1 MPINDPLIGQKL
13 GDYVIQEAIGSGGMA
28 RVYKG
33 YDEKLDRYAAIKVI
47 EPHLIASEF
56 EEEYRERFLREARAI
71 ARLKHPNIVGIY
83 QFGQYENLYYMA
95 MAFIEGKD
103 LRQILKEHN
112 QQGERVSEEM
122 IISIIRDIAN
132 ALDYAHSQGVIH
144 RDVKPSNIMVQPDGL
159 AVLTDFGLALNA
171 VEGTVGN
178 TFGSVHYIAPEQAV
192 SSAQAVPQSD
202 MYSLGVVLYEMLTGR
217 VPFEDASAMSVAL
230 KHISD
235 PPPPPSHMNP
245 DISPSVEQVVIK
257 ALDKTPQLRFE
268 SGAAFA
274 EALEAAFKG
283 VSTATTK
290 PAMQAASPV
299 PSGETSPTLHAA
311 EGSAPPLTPSSDP
324 SRPSQ
329 PDAMPPRRS
338 WPAMVIVGLIIAAIL
353 VGSLLLIDNAN
364 RNATATATAIALR
377 ATSTADAIIAATGT
391 QSAKESATATAQ
403 TEQTATAVA
412 NATATAQAEQ
422 TATAH
427 ARATATAVAK
437 ATATVA
443 QSLRQTAT
451 AEAIATATAIAQLA
465 QMATEQAAEIAT
477 EVAIIDATST
487 ALAAPIIAT
496 TPAMTS
502 SPTMTPTSTVTPSPT
517 MTPTPTVTPSPTMTP
532 TPTVTPSP
540 TMTPTPIPRVDN
552 YQPGDAQVLLLYD
565 GRTLVLINRDPEN
578 EVNIEP
584 LYFVQERE
592 NEDGQIEEII
602 FDVNQGIW
610 TSSGFDLRAVPPL
623 ACYQTWTLL
632 HRNLPRTD
640 PPADVCRS
648 RRGTGQTSRYFW
660 LNEDTSATFRVM
672 RGSDV
677 LAICPVQRPE
687 SFTIRSCAV
696 DVRRR

>member
-13 GDYVIQEAIGSGGMA
+13 GDYIIQDAIGSGGMA

-33 YDEKLDRYAAIKVI
+33 YDEKLDRHAAIKVI

-71 ARLKHPNIVGIY
+71 ARLNHPNIVGIY

-112 QQGERVSEEM
+112 QRGERISEEM
-122 IISIIRDIAN
+122 IISVIRDIAN

-245 DISPSVEQVVIK
+245 DISPAVEQVVVK

-274 EALEAAFKG
+274 DALEAAFKG
-283 VSTATTK
+283 VGTATTK
-290 PAMQAASPV
+290 PAMRAATPV
-299 PSGETSPTLHAA
+299 TSGETSPTLHAV
-311 EGSAPPLTPSSDP
+311 EGSMPSSSDP

-329 PDAMPPRRS
+329 PDAMQPRSR
-338 WPAMVIVGLIIAAIL
+338 WPAMIFVGIVIAVILI
-353 VGSLLLIDNAN
+353 GSLLLIDNAN
-364 RNATATATAIALR
+364 RNANATATAVAFR

-391 QSAKESATATAQ
+391 QSAIDAATATQDAIDAATATQNAIDAATATAQ
-403 TEQTATAVA
+403 ARQTATAAA
-412 NATATAQAEQ
+412 NATATAE
-422 TATAH
+422 
-427 ARATATAVAK
+427 ARATATAAAN
-437 ATATVA
+437 ATATVVEA
-443 QSLRQTAT
+443 ARQTAT
-451 AEAIATATAIAQLA
+451 AEAIATATGIARLA
-465 QMATEQAAEIAT
+465 QTATAQAAEIAT
-477 EVAIIDATST
+477 EMAIIDATST
-487 ALAAPIIAT
+487 ALAVPIIAAT
-496 TPAMTS
+496 ATF
-502 SPTMTPTSTVTPSPT
+502 TPSPT
-517 MTPTPTVTPSPTMTP
+517 MTPSPTLTPTQ
-532 TPTVTPSP
+532 
-540 TMTPTPIPRVDN
+540 IPRVDN

-578 EVNIEP
+578 NVNISP
-584 LYFVQERE
+584 LYFVQDRE
-592 NEDGQIEEII
+592 NEDGQVEEIV

-648 RRGTGQTSRYFW
+648 RRGTGQTSRDFW
-660 LNEDTSATFRVM
+660 LNEDTSVTFRVM

-677 LAICPVQRPE
+677 LAVCPTQRPE